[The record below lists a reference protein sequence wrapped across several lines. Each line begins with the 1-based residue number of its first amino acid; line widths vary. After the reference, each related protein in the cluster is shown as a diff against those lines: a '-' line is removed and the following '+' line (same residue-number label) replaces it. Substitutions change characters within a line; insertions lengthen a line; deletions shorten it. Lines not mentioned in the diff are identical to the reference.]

1 MDPNN
6 EHKDGASGNRPVMGS
21 YDLDEHVT
29 IDFSGFFDDFDAEP
43 EKKEETGNND
53 EPAAETGNVKK
64 TDGVKR
70 TDGGRKPVKN
80 RTAERPENVEADDDG
95 VTSEQRPVRSFAGP
109 FRAAGAA
116 ENSKRLAERI
126 KRENAG
132 VPQNGDFFPDAEDD
146 DWREETARRK
156 KKAAKLRKQRQRSKT
171 KNKAEK
177 AEKKNASAV
186 VWDRWLQSPSV
197 YFAGAALVVAVILLV
212 FGAVSASTRSVPDSE
227 SMRAEKTLPKIK
239 TDGDGSTLYGI
250 LSGYR
255 DFFGHNTNV
264 KYKGAAGETDVPD
277 NTYGQTATPE
287 NGEQPTPS
295 QTEFYDSGETAN
307 TDGPGTDAT
316 PSETDGGE
324 ATETPGGENLK
335 IVPATEEDYIV
346 FNLRG
351 DGFSTEKLAAGALY
365 TSGIGTD
372 EAGDLIVGPNGK
384 DLDYGVLRIQNP
396 YNCAGF
402 SLRDI
407 LDKPLIIDKSGSLKE
422 PSVLIYYT
430 HTSEGY
436 CLDPEEKVLKN
447 FETCAGYETD
457 RNIVGRGNLLES
469 TAEALGT
476 GVVNLRDVNDTVY
489 ENSYASSAAL
499 VAREAPKSPSVR
511 LALDLHVNSFEYPD
525 GMRYGPVAR
534 KDGEEYAKVV
544 FVITQNDA
552 NPNWKDNVRLAMYLI
567 EKLNEKVPGVTLGI
581 SLRKDSKYNTTVTQ
595 FGLLAEIGFEGN
607 LAPEADRTAAL
618 LGTVLAEVFG

>member
-1 MDPNN
+1 MDFENN
-6 EHKDGASGNRPVMGS
+6 KRDGGTDSAPVDGASGNRQMMGS

-29 IDFSGFFDDFDAEP
+29 IDFSDFFDDYDEEPAKKPGKIKNAEP
-43 EKKEETGNND
+43 DEEYDSTSGGTGSPIKKKT
-53 EPAAETGNVKK
+53 PAA
-64 TDGVKR
+64 DAQ
-70 TDGGRKPVKN
+70 DGGLPDN
-80 RTAERPENVEADDDG
+80 RPRTRTFE
-95 VTSEQRPVRSFAGP
+95 GP
-109 FRAAGAA
+109 FHPLGAA

-126 KRENAG
+126 KRENEG
-132 VPQNGDFFPDAEDD
+132 VRDNGDFFPDAEDD
-146 DWREETARRK
+146 DWREETAKRR
-156 KKAAKLRKQRQRSKT
+156 KKAAKLRKQRQRSKN

-197 YFAGAALVVAVILLV
+197 YFAGAALAVAVILLI
-212 FGAVSASTRSVPDSE
+212 FGAVSAGTRNVPDSE

-250 LSGYR
+250 LSAYR
-255 DFFGHNTNV
+255 DFFGHDTNV
-264 KYKGAAGETDVPD
+264 KNEGQAGNNGEEGTDEPS
-277 NTYGQTATPE
+277 GWTATPGIPAE
-287 NGEQPTPS
+287 STPTP
-295 QTEFYDSGETAN
+295 E
-307 TDGPGTDAT
+307 GPGQTDAT
-316 PSETDGGE
+316 ATPLNTGEQGTDGTPDE
-324 ATETPGGENLK
+324 PVQTPGPGENLK

-351 DGFSTEKLAAGALY
+351 DGFSSEKLAAGTLY
-365 TSGIGTD
+365 TSGVGTD
-372 EAGDLIVGPNGK
+372 SAGELIVGPNGK

-396 YNCAGF
+396 YNCEGF

-407 LDKPLIIDKSGSLKE
+407 LEKPLIIDRSGSLKE

-489 ENSYASSAAL
+489 ENSYASSSAL
-499 VAREAPKSPSVR
+499 VAREAPKSPSVK
-511 LALDLHVNSFEYPD
+511 LALDLHVNSFEYPN

-544 FVITQNDA
+544 FVITQNPA

-581 SLRKDSKYNTTVTQ
+581 SLRKDTKYNTTATQ

-618 LGTVLAEVFG
+618 LGTVLGEVFA